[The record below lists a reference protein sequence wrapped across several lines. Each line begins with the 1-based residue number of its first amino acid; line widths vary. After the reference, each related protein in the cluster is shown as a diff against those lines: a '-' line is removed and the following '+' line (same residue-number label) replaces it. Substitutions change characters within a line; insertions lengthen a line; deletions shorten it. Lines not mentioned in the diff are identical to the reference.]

1 MKSLNVSRRR
11 RRSGGQPRECPPL
24 NMVDCGKNQNCS
36 WSSKTNKCSK
46 KRVGRPRECPPLN
59 MVDCGKNQNCSWSSK
74 TNKCSKKRV
83 SKAKAA
89 NQAPVA
95 VAVNKSVKKLAAKK
109 PAKKVYQ
116 AKLIEID
123 PDNMVKHSEMSKKIN
138 EYMKNKKNK
147 VSIGD
152 ILYVWTDNDRQEYNF
167 HIVLPGRKAVCLGD
181 GWGMNWEAGGVID
194 KKDILHK
201 YNVKYDDVLSKDS
214 GNYYFD
220 EYFRGKMSVMEQ
232 EIKDEFKKNDL
243 LS

>member
-1 MKSLNVSRRR
+1 
-11 RRSGGQPRECPPL
+11 
-24 NMVDCGKNQNCS
+24 
-36 WSSKTNKCSK
+36 
-46 KRVGRPRECPPLN
+46 

-83 SKAKAA
+83 SKSKAA
-89 NQAPVA
+89 NQSPVAVA
-95 VAVNKSVKKLAAKK
+95 VAVNKSVKKSAAKK

-116 AKLIEID
+116 AKFIEID

-147 VSIGD
+147 VNIGD
-152 ILYVWTDNDRQEYNF
+152 LLYVWTDNDRQEYNF

-201 YNVKYDDVLSKDS
+201 YNVKYDDILSKNS
-214 GNYYFD
+214 GNYFFD

-232 EIKDEFKKNDL
+232 EIKDEFKKNGL